1 MWPQAYKCWPQ
12 ALRHRNIQTCILN
25 SLGKDDWI
33 YGRWIV
39 HDIVISSY
47 RSLENMPIIERVTM
61 FKVSDKAA
69 RTRLLQ
75 AYDVMKA
82 NARKVIHV
90 LPIAIQDDVADV

>member
-1 MWPQAYKCWPQ
+1 
-12 ALRHRNIQTCILN
+12 
-25 SLGKDDWI
+25 
-33 YGRWIV
+33 
-39 HDIVISSY
+39 
-47 RSLENMPIIERVTM
+47 MPIIERVTM